1 MHDAAAPSRD
11 RPAAFTLRQAAVV
24 LGISLNTLRKRIA
37 DGQIQAERVERP
49 QGHVWRV
56 YVDGADRSIDP
67 PDGTVQQ
74 DGADRSIDP
83 PDGTVQQDGADRS
96 VEPPTDLMR
105 AEAMA
110 AYTRSL
116 LEPITAALERSQ
128 GEVAELRERVGRQG
142 AELERATSTVV
153 ALGDEL
159 AATEASRRRDA
170 RVLIVG
176 AVLLTG
182 LAVVAGAFAASA
194 WSP

>member
-56 YVDGADRSIDP
+56 YV
-67 PDGTVQQ
+67 